1 MLFLNLFSLYSQ
13 VSMDGLVELEGLK
26 VGGRN
31 INIIRYADDTVLI
44 ADSEETLQRLVDGLG
59 EECRRYGL
67 SVNKQKT
74 EVMGLTKR
82 R

>member
-67 SVNKQKT
+67 SVNK
-74 EVMGLTKR
+74 
-82 R
+82 